1 MTSMRSHARTR
12 RLPSVVARGLA
23 ALALVAFGL
32 AAASNAGAQAKPAID
47 PEVAKHF
54 ALGNDLYGEQ
64 KYGDALV
71 EYDAAYD
78 QSHNWKILYNRGQC
92 LVMLKREPEAIESFQ
107 KYLTDGGAQVPD
119 ARRTQVEADIAKLKD
134 RLGGILIVGAP
145 DGSTIEIDGR
155 IVATIPLARPIQA
168 GAGWHEITA
177 RPPGAGIPSIKKVQ
191 VVAGKEVSLSV
202 DLVVSGGTGAG
213 TGSPAGT
220 GAGTG
225 GTAGT
230 GVLGPAATATTASGF
245 PDAAPPPPPPIAR
258 PTTGLI
264 SPSFMLSLGL
274 GGSAPANDT
283 GSAGNNRVLGGADLG
298 VSWRINSFWE
308 LGLFGSYAG
317 GKYELTAKDSSVSN
331 VPYNYG
337 TYGLRFRMHPVRGR
351 KFDGWLGFDVGR
363 FAETWQQSGTT
374 DIKASS
380 TALGVGFGVDFPLGR
395 AWALGAGLRFLAAS
409 KPTCANND
417 CPTDLPDT
425 RGFVEFGL
433 RIVWSI
439 PYGQPKESAPQ
450 VTANGAPSAGP
461 R

>member
-1 MTSMRSHARTR
+1 MKMRSFGGW
-12 RLPSVVARGLA
+12 VIVAIIA
-23 ALALVAFGL
+23 WASSAF
-32 AAASNAGAQAKPAID
+32 AQGKPAVD

-92 LVMLKREPEAIESFQ
+92 LVMLKREPEAIDSFQ
-107 KYLTDGGAQVPD
+107 KYLTDGGTQIPD
-119 ARRTQVEADIAKLKD
+119 ARRTQVEADVAKLKD
-134 RLGGILIVGAP
+134 RLGGILITGAP
-145 DGSTIEIDGR
+145 DGSTLELDGR

-202 DLVVSGGTGAG
+202 DLTVAATGIGTPTGTGTG
-213 TGSPAGT
+213 TGSTTGVGT
-220 GAGTG
+220 GTATSGTV
-225 GTAGT
+225 GTAS
-230 GVLGPAATATTASGF
+230 TTGF

-264 SPSFMLSLGL
+264 SPAFELSLGL

-283 GSAGNNRVLGGADLG
+283 GSAGNNRVLGAADLG

-308 LGLFGSYAG
+308 LGLFGAFAG

-363 FAETWQQSGTT
+363 FTETWQQSGTS

-380 TALGVGFGVDFPLGR
+380 TALGLGFGVDFPLGR
-395 AWALGAGLRFLAAS
+395 TWALGGGLRFLAAS

-417 CPTDLPDT
+417 CPQDLPET

-439 PYGQPKESAPQ
+439 PYGQPKEVAAP